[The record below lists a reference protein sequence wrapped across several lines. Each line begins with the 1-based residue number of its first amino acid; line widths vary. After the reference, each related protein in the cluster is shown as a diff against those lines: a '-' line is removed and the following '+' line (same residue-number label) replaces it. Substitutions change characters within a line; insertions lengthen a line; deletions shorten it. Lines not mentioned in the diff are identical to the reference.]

1 MADDIYRFG
10 DFSLSPRE
18 RRLFRGDDY
27 QGLSP
32 KAFDALSLLVRNHG
46 NLVSRSELFSALWP
60 GIHVSEA
67 NLTNIVVTLR
77 KMLGREAIQ
86 TVSKSGY
93 RFTIPVTGEPGI
105 HPEGYASFI
114 RGKELLAR
122 RSLESILE
130 ARDRFWFCIAHT
142 PQFAPAWAWL
152 GRACRLAEKFNG
164 KPADPDL
171 AEAAFQRA
179 FALDPDLA
187 CAHQFYTSL
196 EVDSGRA
203 AQAMIRLSSR
213 MKRRGEDPETLAG

>member
-27 QGLSP
+27 LNLSP

-60 GIHVSEA
+60 GIHVGEA

-77 KMLGREAIQ
+77 KMLGREAVQ

-114 RGKELLAR
+114 RKG
-122 RSLESILE
+122 
-130 ARDRFWFCIAHT
+130 T
-142 PQFAPAWAWL
+142 
-152 GRACRLAEKFNG
+152 ACQAVPG
-164 KPADPDL
+164 
-171 AEAAFQRA
+171 
-179 FALDPDLA
+179 
-187 CAHQFYTSL
+187 
-196 EVDSGRA
+196 VDSGGA
-203 AQAMIRLSSR
+203 GAILVLYSAYPAIRSR
-213 MKRRGEDPETLAG
+213 LGLAGAGVPPGGKIQRSAGRSGFGRSRVSEGVRPRSRPGMRAPVLYKSGS